1 MQTAP
6 WCLRS
11 DGCPLILISLASV
24 DEHLSDNDI
33 VQGTARKFF
42 ACPPTSMQ
50 SLSTVP
56 SPFAPDG
63 NAFPQ
68 GALEGVAF
76 VEICRVAT

>member
-42 ACPPTSMQ
+42 ACPPTSMH
-50 SLSTVP
+50 LSTVP
-56 SPFAPDG
+56 SPFVPDG

-76 VEICRVAT
+76 VEICRVTT